1 VNHFDYDIAMNGAE
15 TAETGVCPDILGII
29 QSVGLLIGHFGEIFY
44 AAPNIDMACATCSGS
59 TTEMGQRYVVLLCGV
74 QNGDSLRDIN
84 FCSLSVMNVTAGIS
98 QSSLVRSVGRFS
110 DF

>member
-29 QSVGLLIGHFGEIFY
+29 QSVGLLIGHFGEIFH

-74 QNGDSLRDIN
+74 QNGDSLRDIE
-84 FCSLSVMNVTAGIS
+84 FLF
-98 QSSLVRSVGRFS
+98 LVCDECNGRHKSILFGEIGWKI
-110 DF
+110 F